1 MSGTEEIRLKVV
13 EADARD
19 IGRSIVRIGESYRKN
34 LGLTTGDYVKIT
46 GSKSTVAI
54 VWPAYPTYEGKGTI
68 SMDGILR
75 HNAGVTLGDS
85 VSVSKTQ
92 VDEADGIVL
101 APTENIRVTEGFG
114 DYVKQTIVGMPLTR
128 GDIIYIPVLGT
139 ALRLLVTGT
148 RPKGTVAITN
158 LTEIEVESNPVSET
172 EVARPIVTYEDIGGL
187 KDEIARIREMVELP
201 MKHPEIF
208 KHLGIE
214 PPKGVLLLGPPG
226 TGKTLLAKA
235 VANEAS
241 AHFISI
247 AGPEIMS
254 KFYGESEE
262 RLRQIFQE
270 AEEKAPSIIF
280 IDEIDAIAPSRAEV
294 TGEVERRVVAQLLSL
309 MDGLK
314 SRGQVVVIG
323 ATNRPEGVDIA
334 LRRPGRFDREITI
347 KIPDK
352 NARKDILQI
361 HTRNM
366 PLTKDVNLEHFGE
379 ITYGYSGA
387 DIASLCREAAMRALR
402 RYLPKIDLE
411 KDTIP
416 VEILRDLKVEETD
429 FYEAFKEVQ
438 PSLLRQIAVEVPTVH
453 WSEIGGL
460 EEEKRLLRETVEIP
474 LKNPELFKEM
484 GIRPPRGILLYGPPG
499 SGKTLLAKAVA
510 TESEANFIS
519 IRGPELLSK
528 WVGESERGVREI
540 FRKAKEAAPC
550 IIFFDEIDSIASTR
564 GLRGGDS
571 GVTERV
577 VNQILTEIDGVVLL
591 KDVVVIAATN
601 RHDLLDPALLRP
613 GRIDRVIYVGPPDQK
628 ARLEILKIHTKNMP
642 LGESVNLE
650 QLAEMLQG
658 YTGADIESLCREA
671 AMIAVRKDY
680 TARKVELEHFKKALE
695 VVHPSVDE
703 KDVQRFKSFM
713 DSYKKGIEQTPPPS
727 VWT

>member
-1 MSGTEEIRLKVV
+1 MSKNEELKMKVV
-13 EADARD
+13 EADAKD
-19 IGRSIVRIGESYRKN
+19 VGRGIVRIGERNRKS
-34 LGLTTGDYVKIT
+34 LDLTTGDYVKIT
-46 GSKSTVAI
+46 GNKSTVAI
-54 VWPAYPTYEGKGTI
+54 VWPAHPRYEEGDIIG
-68 SMDGILR
+68 MDGILR
-75 HNAGVTLGDS
+75 HNAGVTLGDP
-85 VSVSKTQ
+85 VLVSKTD
-92 VDEADGIVL
+92 VEKADRIVL
-101 APTENIRVTEGFG
+101 APTEQIRVTGDFG
-114 DYVKQTIVGMPLTR
+114 DYVKQIIVGMPLTR
-128 GDIIYIPVLGT
+128 GDIVYVPVLGT

-158 LTEIEVESNPVSET
+158 LTQIEISSSPASEKD
-172 EVARPIVTYEDIGGL
+172 VRRPLVTYEDIGGL
-187 KDEIARIREMVELP
+187 KDEIERIREMVELP
-201 MKHPEIF
+201 MKHPELF
-208 KHLGIE
+208 THLGIE
-214 PPKGVLLLGPPG
+214 PPRGVLLYGPPG

-241 AHFISI
+241 AHFVSI

-262 RLRQIFQE
+262 RLRQIFEE
-270 AEEKAPSIIF
+270 AEKNAPSIIF
-280 IDEIDAIAPSRAEV
+280 IDELDAIAPSRGEV
-294 TGEVERRVVAQLLSL
+294 TGEVEKRVVAQLLSL

-323 ATNRPEGVDIA
+323 ATNRPEAVEPA

-352 NARKDILQI
+352 NGRKEILQI

-366 PLTKDVNLEHFGE
+366 PLNEKMELGE
-379 ITYGYSGA
+379 LGEVTHGYSGA

-416 VEILRDLKVEETD
+416 LEVLRDLKVEEED
-429 FYEAFKEVQ
+429 FYGAFKEIQ
-438 PSLLRQIAVEVPTVH
+438 PSLLRQIAVEIPTVR
-453 WSEIGGL
+453 WDDIGGL
-460 EEEKRLLRETVEIP
+460 EEEKRLLREAVEIP
-474 LKNPELFKEM
+474 LKDPDLFDEM

-499 SGKTLLAKAVA
+499 SGKTMLAKAVA

-528 WVGESERGVREI
+528 WVGESEKGVREI
-540 FRKAKEAAPC
+540 FRKAREAAPC
-550 IIFFDEIDSIASTR
+550 IIFFDEIDSIAPQR
-564 GLRGGDS
+564 GSRSGDS

-591 KDVVVIAATN
+591 KDVVVVAATN
-601 RHDLLDPALLRP
+601 RPDLLDPALLRP
-613 GRIDRVIYVGPPDQK
+613 GRIDRIIYIGAPDER
-628 ARLEILKIHTKNMP
+628 ARLEILKIHTKSMP
-642 LGESVNLE
+642 LSDSVDLE
-650 QLAEMLQG
+650 QLAKMLEG

-680 TARKVELEHFKKALE
+680 KAREVELEHFKKALE
-695 VVHPSVDE
+695 RIPPSVDE
-703 KDVQRFKSFM
+703 KAIQRFLTHMENQRKAV
-713 DSYKKGIEQTPPPS
+713 EQAPPQS

>member
-1 MSGTEEIRLKVV
+1 MSQNEELKLKVV
-13 EADARD
+13 EADAKD
-19 IGRSIVRIGESYRKN
+19 VGRGIVRIGEQNRKS
-34 LGLTTGDYVKIT
+34 LDLTTGDYVKIT
-46 GSKSTVAI
+46 GDKSTVAI
-54 VWPAYPTYEGKGTI
+54 VWPAHPRYEGGDII

-75 HNAGVTLGDS
+75 HNAGVTLGDP
-85 VSVSKTQ
+85 VRVSKTE
-92 VDEADGIVL
+92 VEKADRIVL
-101 APTENIRVTEGFG
+101 APTEQIRVTGDFG
-114 DYVKQTIVGMPLTR
+114 DYVKQIIVGMPLTR
-128 GDIIYIPVLGT
+128 GDIVYIPVLGT

-158 LTEIEVESNPVSET
+158 LTQIEISSSPASET
-172 EVARPIVTYEDIGGL
+172 EVRRPLVTYEDIGGL
-187 KDEIARIREMVELP
+187 KDEIERIREMVELP
-201 MKHPEIF
+201 MKHPELF
-208 KHLGIE
+208 THLGIE
-214 PPKGVLLLGPPG
+214 PPRGVLLHGPPG

-241 AHFISI
+241 ANFASI

-262 RLRQIFQE
+262 RLRQIFEE
-270 AEEKAPSIIF
+270 AEKNAPSIIF
-280 IDEIDAIAPSRAEV
+280 IDELDAIAPSRGEV
-294 TGEVERRVVAQLLSL
+294 TGEVEKRVVAQLLSL

-323 ATNRPEGVDIA
+323 ATNRPDAVEPA

-352 NARKDILQI
+352 NGRKEILQI

-366 PLTKDVNLEHFGE
+366 PLSEEMELGE
-379 ITYGYSGA
+379 LGEVTHGYSGA

-416 VEILRDLKVEETD
+416 LEVLRDLKVEKED
-429 FYEAFKEVQ
+429 FDGAFKEIQ
-438 PSLLRQIAVEVPTVH
+438 PSLLRQIAVEIPTVR
-453 WSEIGGL
+453 WNDIGGL
-460 EEEKRLLRETVEIP
+460 EEEKRLLREAVEIP
-474 LKNPELFKEM
+474 LKDPDLFDEM

-499 SGKTLLAKAVA
+499 SGKTMLAKAVA

-528 WVGESERGVREI
+528 WVGESEKGVREI
-540 FRKAKEAAPC
+540 FKKAREAAPC
-550 IIFFDEIDSIASTR
+550 IVFFDEIDSIAPQR
-564 GLRGGDS
+564 GSRTGDS

-591 KDVVVIAATN
+591 KDVVVVAATN
-601 RHDLLDPALLRP
+601 RPDLLDPALLRP
-613 GRIDRVIYVGPPDQK
+613 GRIDRIIYVGAPDEK
-628 ARLEILKIHTKNMP
+628 ARLQILKIHTRNMP
-642 LGESVNLE
+642 LSHSVDLE
-650 QLAEMLQG
+650 QLAKILEG

-680 TARKVELEHFKKALE
+680 KAREVEWDHFEKALE
-695 VVHPSVDE
+695 RIPPSVDQ
-703 KDVQRFKSFM
+703 KAIQRFQ
-713 DSYKKGIEQTPPPS
+713 SYVENQRKVVEQAPPQS

>member
-1 MSGTEEIRLKVV
+1 MEDKRLKVV

-19 IGRSIVRIGESYRKN
+19 VARGIVRIGKRNREA
-34 LGLTTGDYVKIT
+34 LTLTTGDYVKIT
-46 GSKSTVAI
+46 GDKGTVGI
-54 VWPAYPTYEGKGTI
+54 VWPAYPEHEGKDTI

-75 HNAGVTLGDS
+75 HNAGVTLGDTAR
-85 VSVSKTQ
+85 VSKTK
-92 VDEADGIVL
+92 VEKAGGIIL
-101 APTENIRVTEGFG
+101 APTQNIRVTKDFG
-114 DYVKQTIVGMPLTR
+114 DYVRQIIVGMPLTR
-128 GDIIYIPVLGT
+128 GDMVYIPVLGT
-139 ALRLLVTGT
+139 ALRLLVTRT

-158 LTEIEVESNPVSET
+158 QTQVEISSTPVSET
-172 EVARPIVTYEDIGGL
+172 EATKALVTYEDIGGL
-187 KDEIARIREMVELP
+187 KEEIERIREMIELP
-201 MKHPEIF
+201 MKHPELF

-214 PPKGVLLLGPPG
+214 PPKGVLLHGPPG

-241 AHFISI
+241 ANFTSI

-254 KFYGESEE
+254 KFYGQSEE

-270 AEEKAPSIIF
+270 AEKNAPSIIF
-280 IDEIDAIAPSRAEV
+280 IDELDSIAPSREEV
-294 TGEVERRVVAQLLSL
+294 TGEVERRIVAQLLSL

-314 SRGQVVVIG
+314 SRGQVVIIG
-323 ATNRPEGVDIA
+323 ATNRIEAIDLA

-352 NARKDILQI
+352 NGRKEILQI

-366 PLTKDVNLEHFGE
+366 PLIEDVNLERWGE
-379 ITYGYSGA
+379 ITHGYSGA

-402 RYLPKIDLE
+402 RYLPKMDLE
-411 KDTIP
+411 KETIP
-416 VEILRDLKVEETD
+416 VEVLRDLKVGEDD
-429 FYEAFKEVQ
+429 FYGAFKEIQ

-453 WSEIGGL
+453 WNDVGGL
-460 EEEKRLLRETVEIP
+460 EEEKRLLQEVVEIP
-474 LKNPELFKEM
+474 LKDPDLFEDM
-484 GIRPPRGILLYGPPG
+484 GIKPPRGVLLYGPPG

-528 WVGESERGVREI
+528 WVGESEKGVRQV
-540 FRKAKEAAPC
+540 FRKAREAAPC
-550 IIFFDEIDSIASTR
+550 IVFFDEIDSIAPQR
-564 GLRGGDS
+564 GMRSGDS

-601 RHDLLDPALLRP
+601 RPDLLDPALLRP
-613 GRIDRVIYVGPPDQK
+613 GRIDRVIYIGAPDEK

-642 LGESVNLE
+642 LGKSVNLK
-650 QLAEMLQG
+650 QLAKMLEG
-658 YTGADIESLCREA
+658 YTGAGIEALCREA
-671 AMIAVRKDY
+671 AMIAIRKDY
-680 TARKVELEHFKKALE
+680 KARKVELEHFKKALE
-695 VVHPSVDE
+695 AIHPSVDE
-703 KDVQRFKSFM
+703 KTVQRFKGFGEQ
-713 DSYKKGIEQTPPPS
+713 YKKGVEQKPPPS